1 MAYTTIDDPSAHFQ
15 TVLYT
20 GNETARTITNDGNS
34 DLEPDFIW
42 NKGRDHAHYHYLTD
56 TTRGL
61 TKYQYSNANNA
72 EEIFSVYVTNTT
84 SDGFTLGNGQG
95 MNDNTNVGG
104 GVDYVTWQWKANGG
118 SRTTFTESGDN
129 PGGGYQANT
138 TAGFSI
144 IDYTGTGQTAGD
156 PALVPHGLGVAPS
169 FIIVRQRDAT
179 RDWNVFHHK
188 NTSAPETDFLVLNS
202 NAATADAA
210 NRWNDTMPNATN
222 VVLGDTARVN
232 DDAGSYI
239 MYAFAEKQGYS
250 KFGSYVG
257 NGNAD
262 GTFVYTG
269 FKPAWVMSKETG
281 ATGNWIIHDTTR
293 DPGNGSIKQ
302 LKADT
307 DEVEYNTGSDTSRD
321 ILSNGFKQRFAGGS
335 QNTSGDTHVYLAFA
349 ENPFVTSTGIPTT
362 AR

>member
-1 MAYTTIDDPSAHFQ
+1 MAYTTIDDPSAYFQ

-20 GNETARTITNDGNS
+20 GNEAARTITNDGNS
-34 DLEPDFIW
+34 NLQPDWIW

-61 TKYQYSNANNA
+61 TKYIYSNAANA
-72 EEIFSVYVTNTT
+72 EETFTTYVTNTT

-118 SRTTFTESGDN
+118 TRTTYAESGNN
-129 PGGGYQANT
+129 PAGGYQVNT

-144 IDYTGTGQTAGD
+144 VDYTGTGAAGTL
-156 PALVPHGLGVAPS
+156 AHGLGVAPEW
-169 FIIVRQRDAT
+169 IIIKGRNIAT
-179 RDWNVFHHK
+179 DGMVYHGA
-188 NTSAPETDFLVLNS
+188 NTSAPGTDALTLPENS
-202 NAATADAA
+202 ATSDNAGW
-210 NRWNDTMPNATN
+210 WNDTAPTSS
-222 VVLGDTARVN
+222 VFTLGNHDRVN
-232 DDAGSYI
+232 KDGSTYI
-239 MYAFAEKQGYS
+239 AYVFAPKQGYS
-250 KFGSYVG
+250 KFGSYTG

-281 ATGNWIIHDTTR
+281 STGNWIIHDTTR

-307 DEVEYNTGSDTSRD
+307 DEVEYDTGSDTSRD
-321 ILSNGFKQRFAGGS
+321 ILSNGFKQRYAGGS
-335 QNTSGDTHVYLAFA
+335 QNGDGDTHVYMAFA

>member
-20 GNETARTITNDGNS
+20 GNEAARTITNDGNS

-61 TKYQYSNANNA
+61 TKYQYSNTTTA
-72 EEIFSVYVTNTT
+72 EETFSVYVTNTT

-95 MNDNTNVGG
+95 LNDNTNVGG

-118 SRTTFTESGDN
+118 TRTTFTESGNN
-129 PGGGYQANT
+129 PAGGYQANT

-144 IDYTGTGQTAGD
+144 VDYVGTGSAGTV
-156 PALVPHGLGVAPS
+156 AHGLGVTPAV
-169 FIIVRQRDAT
+169 IIVKNRDIGS
-179 RDWNVFHHK
+179 DGEWNVFHHK
-188 NTSAPETDFLVLNS
+188 NTAAPETDFLILNT
-202 NAATADAA
+202 NATTTDAA
-210 NRWNDTMPNATN
+210 NRWNDTAPTSS
-222 VVLGDTARVN
+222 VFTVGTTLRVN
-232 DDAGSYI
+232 DDADNYI
-239 MYAFAEKQGYS
+239 AYCFAPIQGYS
-250 KFGSYVG
+250 KFGTYTG

-281 ATGNWIIHDTTR
+281 STGNWIIHDTTR
-293 DPGNGSIKQ
+293 DPSNGSIKQ

-307 DEVEYNTGSDTSRD
+307 DEVEYDTGSDTSRD
-321 ILSNGFKQRFAGGS
+321 ILSNGFKQRYGGGS
-335 QNTSGDTHVYLAFA
+335 QNGDGDTHIYLAFA